1 MIPSIAP
8 VPATAPANAENAD
21 KETDTDAAGVGAGA
35 GAATA
40 AAPAGP
46 GTGRG
51 PRAAFGGLFAPRLS
65 SRRVFA
71 SPGAAAGIIWLA
83 ALVAASLTAP
93 WWLPYKTED
102 QDFTAILSGPT
113 AAHWLGT
120 DELGRDLL
128 SRIFAAAAGT
138 LGTSLITVI
147 VGVGLGTIL
156 AMVAAAGER
165 TEGVISRVT
174 EVMMSLP
181 GTVII
186 LAVIGAVGT
195 NIPVIMAILG
205 VLISAGIYR
214 VMLGQATSLQSQLYV
229 DAAKVDGV
237 STLAI
242 SLRHVLPGL
251 SNTIVVQSAL
261 IFAVGMLIQAGLAFI
276 GFGPPIPQPSWGG
289 MIQGASQH
297 VYEAPWL
304 MVPTGAVL
312 ALTVLAAN
320 AIGNALGKAPNAAAS
335 HLPSAADRRRRT
347 AASASAA
354 ASAAPAAPETPAAP
368 GRLSV
373 RGLSVGVDGGTPL
386 VTDVSFDVEQG
397 TVLGLVGES
406 GCGKTMTALS
416 LLGLLPSGVSVT
428 GGQILWDGRNLAG
441 ATETAMAG
449 VRGRGIALISQ
460 EPMRALDPMFT
471 VGYQLVSAIRRLR
484 KTGKAQARAEALSLL
499 EKVGIVDAG
508 RILTTYPHQISG
520 GMAQRVA
527 IALALAGRPRLLV
540 ADEPTTAL
548 DVTVQAEIL
557 SLLRTLVKD
566 TGMSVVMVTHDLG
579 VVADICDTVAVMY
592 AGQVVES
599 GRTANILDNPRHP
612 YTLALLAADPHA
624 NTAADMPERLATISG
639 RVPQPKDWPA
649 GCRFMARC
657 QFAGSAC
664 VAPVP
669 LVPSGSDDGVVRCVK
684 ADELAVE
691 GLEWVATEVPAR
703 RVLDVRSADSTVS
716 NDSTV
721 STSSAVEKDRA

>member
-1 MIPSIAP
+1 MMPSIAP
-8 VPATAPANAENAD
+8 APLQRKNALARFS
-21 KETDTDAAGVGAGA
+21 AH
-35 GAATA
+35 
-40 AAPAGP
+40 
-46 GTGRG
+46 
-51 PRAAFGGLFAPRLS
+51 RL
-65 SRRVFA
+65 FA
-71 SPGAAAGIIWLA
+71 SPGGVAGVIWLA

-102 QDFTAILSGPT
+102 QDFTAVLSGPT
-113 AAHWLGT
+113 PAHWLGT

-147 VGVGLGTIL
+147 VGVGLGTVL
-156 AMVAAAGER
+156 AMLAAAAGER
-165 TEGVISRVT
+165 VEAVISRVT
-174 EVMMSLP
+174 EIMMSLP

-195 NIPVIMAILG
+195 NIPLIMAILG

-214 VMLGQATSLQSQLYV
+214 VMLGQAKSLQSQLYV

-237 STLAI
+237 STLSI

-251 SNTIVVQSAL
+251 TNTIVVQSAL

-289 MIQGASQH
+289 MIQSASQH
-297 VYEAPWL
+297 VYDAPWL

-320 AIGNALGKAPNAAAS
+320 AIGNALGKTPDATAS
-335 HLPSAADRRRRT
+335 HLPSAAARRRH
-347 AASASAA
+347 ASVVAA
-354 ASAAPAAPETPAAP
+354 AGAAVGAVAPAEGTDAAPVN
-368 GRLSV
+368 GQLSV

-428 GGQILWDGRNLAG
+428 GGRILWNGKNLAT
-441 ATETAMAG
+441 ATERDMEG
-449 VRGRGIALISQ
+449 IRGREIALISQ

-471 VGYQLVSAIRRLR
+471 VGYQLTAAIRRLR
-484 KTGKAQARAEALSLL
+484 KMGKAEARKEALSLL
-499 EKVGIVDAG
+499 EKVGIVDAE
-508 RILTTYPHQISG
+508 RILKTYPHQISG

-527 IALALAGRPRLLV
+527 IALALSGRPRLLV

-557 SLLRTLVKD
+557 SLLRSLVKD
-566 TGMSVVMVTHDLG
+566 TGMSVVIVTHDLG
-579 VVADICDTVAVMY
+579 VVADICDNVAVMY

-624 NTAADMPERLATISG
+624 NSAADMPERLATISG
-639 RVPQPKDWPA
+639 QVPQPKDWPT
-649 GCRFMARC
+649 GCRFAARC

-664 VAPVP
+664 ATPVP
-669 LVPSGSDDGVVRCVK
+669 LLASGSEEGLVRCVK

-691 GLEWVATEVPAR
+691 GLEWLATEVPTH
-703 RVLDVRSADSTVS
+703 RVLKI
-716 NDSTV
+716 
-721 STSSAVEKDRA
+721 VEKDLA

>member
-8 VPATAPANAENAD
+8 TATPRKTALAKFSGHRLFTSP
-21 KETDTDAAGVGAGA
+21 GGLAGA
-35 GAATA
+35 
-40 AAPAGP
+40 
-46 GTGRG
+46 
-51 PRAAFGGLFAPRLS
+51 
-65 SRRVFA
+65 V
-71 SPGAAAGIIWLA
+71 WLA
-83 ALVAASLTAP
+83 ALVVASLTATL
-93 WWLPYKTED
+93 WLPYKTED
-102 QDFTAILSGPT
+102 QDFTAVLSGPS
-113 AAHWLGT
+113 AAHWLGA

-128 SRIFAAAAGT
+128 SRIFASAAGT

-156 AMVAAAGER
+156 AMTAAGAGDR
-165 TEGVISRVT
+165 AEGIISRVT
-174 EVMMSLP
+174 EIMMSLP

-195 NIPVIMAILG
+195 NIPLIMAILG

-214 VMLGQATSLQSQLYV
+214 VMLGQAKSLQSQLYV

-237 STLAI
+237 GPLGI

-251 SNTIVVQSAL
+251 TNTVVVQSAL

-297 VYEAPWL
+297 VYDAPWL

-312 ALTVLAAN
+312 ALTVLSAN
-320 AIGNALGKAPNAAAS
+320 AIGNALGKSPNATAS
-335 HLPSAADRRRRT
+335 HLPSAAIRRKRAADAAT
-347 AASASAA
+347 AAA
-354 ASAAPAAPETPAAP
+354 AAPAVENLPAA
-368 GRLSV
+368 GELSV

-386 VTDVSFDVEQG
+386 VTDVAFDVAPG

-428 GGQILWDGRNLAG
+428 GGQILWNGRNLAS
-441 ATETAMAG
+441 ATEKDLEG
-449 VRGRGIALISQ
+449 IRGRDIALISQ

-471 VGYQLVSAIRRLR
+471 VGYQLTAASRRLR
-484 KTGKAQARAEALSLL
+484 KAGKAEARTEALSLL
-499 EKVGIVDAG
+499 EKVGIVDAR
-508 RILTTYPHQISG
+508 RILKAYPHQISG

-527 IALALAGRPRLLV
+527 IALALSGKPRLLV

-557 SLLRTLVKD
+557 SLLRSLVKD

-579 VVADICDTVAVMY
+579 VVADICDNVAVMY

-599 GRTANILDNPRHP
+599 GRTASILDNPRHP

-624 NTAADMPERLATISG
+624 NTAHDMPERLATIKG
-639 RVPQPKDWPA
+639 QVPQPKDWPA
-649 GCRFMARC
+649 GCRFAARC

-664 VAPVP
+664 TTPVP
-669 LVPSGSDDGVVRCVK
+669 LLPSGSEDGEVRCVK

-691 GLEWVATEVPAR
+691 GLAWLATEVPSH
-703 RVLDVRSADSTVS
+703 RVLEI
-716 NDSTV
+716 
-721 STSSAVEKDRA
+721 VEKDMA

>member
-1 MIPSIAP
+1 MIPS
-8 VPATAPANAENAD
+8 VAPAPLQRKNALARFS
-21 KETDTDAAGVGAGA
+21 AH
-35 GAATA
+35 
-40 AAPAGP
+40 
-46 GTGRG
+46 
-51 PRAAFGGLFAPRLS
+51 RL
-65 SRRVFA
+65 FA
-71 SPGAAAGIIWLA
+71 SPAGLAGVIWLA
-83 ALVAASLTAP
+83 AIVAASLTAP
-93 WWLPYKTED
+93 WWLPFKTED
-102 QDFTAILSGPT
+102 QDFTAVLSGPT

-147 VGVGLGTIL
+147 VGVGLGTVL
-156 AMVAAAGER
+156 AMLAAAAGER
-165 TEGVISRVT
+165 AEAVISRVT
-174 EVMMSLP
+174 EIMMSLP

-195 NIPVIMAILG
+195 NIPLIMAILG

-214 VMLGQATSLQSQLYV
+214 VMLGQAKSLQSQLYV

-237 STLAI
+237 STLGI

-251 SNTIVVQSAL
+251 TNTIVVQSAL

-297 VYEAPWL
+297 VYDAPWL

-320 AIGNALGKAPNAAAS
+320 AIGNALGKAPNASAS
-335 HLPSAADRRRRT
+335 HLPSAAARRQRVKAVSALAVAAT
-347 AASASAA
+347 AADSD
-354 ASAAPAAPETPAAP
+354 AAPAN
-368 GRLSV
+368 GHLSV
-373 RGLSVGVDGGTPL
+373 RGLSVGVDGGPRL

-416 LLGLLPSGVSVT
+416 LLGLLPSGVAAA
-428 GGQILWDGRNLAG
+428 GGQILWNGKNLAA
-441 ATETAMAG
+441 ATDREMEAI
-449 VRGRGIALISQ
+449 RGREIALISQ

-471 VGYQLVSAIRRLR
+471 VGYQLTSAIRRLR
-484 KTGKAQARAEALSLL
+484 KTGKADARKEALSLL
-499 EKVGIVDAG
+499 EKVGIVDAE
-508 RILTTYPHQISG
+508 RILKTYPHQISG

-527 IALALAGRPRLLV
+527 IALALSGRPRLLV

-557 SLLRTLVKD
+557 SLLRSLVKD

-579 VVADICDTVAVMY
+579 VVADICDNVAVMY

-599 GRTANILDNPRHP
+599 GRTANILDSPRHP

-624 NTAADMPERLATISG
+624 NSAADMPDRLATISG
-639 RVPQPKDWPA
+639 QVPQPKDWPA
-649 GCRFMARC
+649 GCRFAARC

-664 VAPVP
+664 ATPVP
-669 LVPSGSDDGVVRCVK
+669 LLASGSEDGLVRCVK

-691 GLEWVATEVPAR
+691 GLEWLATEVPTH
-703 RVLDVRSADSTVS
+703 RVLKI
-716 NDSTV
+716 
-721 STSSAVEKDRA
+721 VEKDLA

>member
-8 VPATAPANAENAD
+8 TATPRRTALAKFSGHRLLTSP
-21 KETDTDAAGVGAGA
+21 GGLAGA
-35 GAATA
+35 
-40 AAPAGP
+40 
-46 GTGRG
+46 
-51 PRAAFGGLFAPRLS
+51 
-65 SRRVFA
+65 V
-71 SPGAAAGIIWLA
+71 WLA
-83 ALVAASLTAP
+83 ALVVASLTAP
-93 WWLPYKTED
+93 LWLPYKTED
-102 QDFTAILSGPT
+102 QDFTAVLSGPS
-113 AAHWLGT
+113 AAHWLGA

-128 SRIFAAAAGT
+128 SRIFASAAGT

-156 AMVAAAGER
+156 AMTAAGAGDR
-165 TEGVISRVT
+165 AEGIISRVT
-174 EVMMSLP
+174 EIMMSLP
-181 GTVII
+181 GMVII

-195 NIPVIMAILG
+195 NIPLIMAILG

-214 VMLGQATSLQSQLYV
+214 VMLGQAKSLQSQLYV

-237 STLAI
+237 GPLGI

-251 SNTIVVQSAL
+251 TNTVVVQSAL

-297 VYEAPWL
+297 VYDAPWL

-312 ALTVLAAN
+312 ALTVLSAN
-320 AIGNALGKAPNAAAS
+320 AIGNALGKSPNATAS
-335 HLPSAADRRRRT
+335 HLPSAAIRRKR
-347 AASASAA
+347 AADAA
-354 ASAAPAAPETPAAP
+354 AAAAAAPAVENLPAA
-368 GRLSV
+368 GELSV

-386 VTDVSFDVEQG
+386 VTGVSFDVAPG

-416 LLGLLPSGVSVT
+416 LLGLLPCGVSVT
-428 GGQILWDGRNLAG
+428 GGQILWNGRNLAS
-441 ATETAMAG
+441 ATETDLEG
-449 VRGRGIALISQ
+449 IRGRDIALISQ

-471 VGYQLVSAIRRLR
+471 VGYQLTAAIRRL
-484 KTGKAQARAEALSLL
+484 GKAGRAEARAEALSLL
-499 EKVGIVDAG
+499 EKVGIVDAR
-508 RILTTYPHQISG
+508 RILKSYPHQISG

-527 IALALAGRPRLLV
+527 IALALSGKPRLLV

-557 SLLRTLVKD
+557 SLLRSLVKD

-579 VVADICDTVAVMY
+579 VVADICDNVAVMY

-599 GRTANILDNPRHP
+599 GRTVSILDNPRHP

-624 NTAADMPERLATISG
+624 NTAHDMPERLATIKG
-639 RVPQPKDWPA
+639 QVPQPKDWPA
-649 GCRFMARC
+649 GCRFAARC

-664 VAPVP
+664 TTPVP
-669 LVPSGSDDGVVRCVK
+669 LLPSGSEDGEVRCVK

-691 GLEWVATEVPAR
+691 GLAWLATEIPTH
-703 RVLDVRSADSTVS
+703 RVLEI
-716 NDSTV
+716 
-721 STSSAVEKDRA
+721 VEKDMA

>member
-1 MIPSIAP
+1 
-8 VPATAPANAENAD
+8 V
-21 KETDTDAAGVGAGA
+21 AGLG
-35 GAATA
+35 
-40 AAPAGP
+40 
-46 GTGRG
+46 
-51 PRAAFGGLFAPRLS
+51 
-65 SRRVFA
+65 
-71 SPGAAAGIIWLA
+71 WLA
-83 ALVAASLTAP
+83 ALVVASLTAQ

-102 QDFTAILSGPT
+102 QDFTAVLSGPT

-147 VGVGLGTIL
+147 VGVGLGTAL
-156 AMVAAAGER
+156 AMVAAGGDR
-165 TEGVISRVT
+165 LEGVISRVT

-195 NIPVIMAILG
+195 HIPLIMAILG

-214 VMLGQATSLQSQLYV
+214 VMLGQAKSLQSQLYV

-237 STLAI
+237 STLGI

-251 SNTIVVQSAL
+251 TNTIVVQSAL

-297 VYEAPWL
+297 VYDAPWL

-320 AIGNALGKAPNAAAS
+320 AIGNALGKAPNAGVS
-335 HLPSAADRRRRT
+335 HLPSAAARRQRARAV
-347 AASASAA
+347 AAGAT
-354 ASAAPAAPETPAAP
+354 APAAGAGAIPAK
-368 GRLSV
+368 GHLSV

-386 VTDVSFDVEQG
+386 VTGVSFDVEQG

-416 LLGLLPSGVSVT
+416 LLGLLPAGVSAT
-428 GGQILWDGRNLAG
+428 GGQILWDGKNLAA
-441 ATETAMAG
+441 ATEREMEG
-449 VRGRGIALISQ
+449 IRGRDIALISQ

-471 VGYQLVSAIRRLR
+471 VGYQLTAAVRRLR
-484 KTGKAQARAEALSLL
+484 KVGKAEAHAEAQSLL
-499 EKVGIVDAG
+499 EKVGIVDAK
-508 RILTTYPHQISG
+508 RILKTYPHQISG

-527 IALALAGRPRLLV
+527 IALALSGRPRLLV

-557 SLLRTLVKD
+557 SLLRSLVKD

-579 VVADICDTVAVMY
+579 VVADICDNVAVMY

-639 RVPQPKDWPA
+639 QVPQPKDWPA

-664 VAPVP
+664 AAPVP
-669 LVPSGSDDGVVRCVK
+669 LLSSGSENGLVRCVK
-684 ADELAVE
+684 ADQLAVE
-691 GLEWVATEVPAR
+691 GLEWLATDVPTHR
-703 RVLDVRSADSTVS
+703 LLQI
-716 NDSTV
+716 
-721 STSSAVEKDRA
+721 VEKDLA

>member
-1 MIPSIAP
+1 MIPNVAP
-8 VPATAPANAENAD
+8 APADSATASATA
-21 KETDTDAAGVGAGA
+21 TT
-35 GAATA
+35 AATDQ
-40 AAPAGP
+40 PTSGP
-46 GTGRG
+46 PRPG
-51 PRAAFGGLFAPRLS
+51 PRPALSKLSAPRF
-65 SRRVFA
+65 FA
-71 SPGAAAGIIWLA
+71 SPGGVAGVVWLA
-83 ALVAASLTAP
+83 ALVVASLTAQ

-147 VGVGLGTIL
+147 VGVGIGTAL
-156 AMVAAAGER
+156 AMVAAGGDR
-165 TEGVISRVT
+165 TEGLISRVT

-195 NIPVIMAILG
+195 NIPLIMAILG

-214 VMLGQATSLQSQLYV
+214 VMLGQAKSLQSQLYV

-237 STLAI
+237 STLGI

-251 SNTIVVQSAL
+251 TNTVVVQSAL

-297 VYEAPWL
+297 VYDAPWL

-312 ALTVLAAN
+312 AVTVLAAN
-320 AIGNALGKAPNAAAS
+320 AIGNALAKAPNAGVS
-335 HLPSAADRRRRT
+335 HLPSAAARRLRGSVVAR
-347 AASASAA
+347 AGAA
-354 ASAAPAAPETPAAP
+354 AGAAAPPADAGALP
-368 GRLSV
+368 AKGQLSV

-416 LLGLLPSGVSVT
+416 LLGLLPAGVSAAC
-428 GGQILWDGRNLAG
+428 GQILWNGKNLAV
-441 ATETAMAG
+441 ATEREMEG
-449 VRGRGIALISQ
+449 IRGRDIALISQ

-471 VGYQLVSAIRRLR
+471 VGYQLTAAIRRLR
-484 KTGKAQARAEALSLL
+484 QLGKAEARAEALGLL
-499 EKVGIVDAG
+499 EKVGIVDAQ
-508 RILTTYPHQISG
+508 RILKTYPHQISG

-527 IALALAGRPRLLV
+527 IALALSGRPRLLV

-557 SLLRTLVKD
+557 SLLRSLVKD

-579 VVADICDTVAVMY
+579 VVADICDNVAVMY

-599 GRTANILDNPRHP
+599 GRTGNILDNPRHP

-624 NTAADMPERLATISG
+624 NSAAEMPERLATISG
-639 RVPQPKDWPA
+639 QVPQPKDWPA

-664 VAPVP
+664 AAPVP
-669 LVPSGSDDGVVRCVK
+669 LLSSGSEDGLVRCVK

-691 GLEWVATEVPAR
+691 GLEWLATEVPTH
-703 RVLDVRSADSTVS
+703 RVLKI
-716 NDSTV
+716 
-721 STSSAVEKDRA
+721 VEKDLA

>member
-1 MIPSIAP
+1 MIPN
-8 VPATAPANAENAD
+8 VAPAPADSAEP
-21 KETDTDAAGVGAGA
+21 
-35 GAATA
+35 TA
-40 AAPAGP
+40 AAVLPK
-46 GTGRG
+46 
-51 PRAAFGGLFAPRLS
+51 APRQSAAKKFSGSKL
-65 SRRVFA
+65 FA
-71 SPGAAAGIIWLA
+71 SPASIAGVIWLA
-83 ALVAASLTAP
+83 ALVVASLTAP
-93 WWLPYKTED
+93 LWLPFKTED
-102 QDFTAILSGPT
+102 QDFTAVLSGPT

-128 SRIFAAAAGT
+128 SRIFASAAGT
-138 LGTSLITVI
+138 LGTSMITVI
-147 VGVGLGTIL
+147 VAVGLGTLL
-156 AMVAAAGER
+156 AMLAAAAGER
-165 TEGVISRVT
+165 VETVISRVT
-174 EVMMSLP
+174 EIMMSLP

-195 NIPVIMAILG
+195 NIPLIMGILG

-214 VMLGQATSLQSQLYV
+214 VMLGQAKSLQSQLYI

-237 STLAI
+237 STAGI

-251 SNTIVVQSAL
+251 TNTIVVQAAL

-297 VYEAPWL
+297 VYDAPWL

-320 AIGNALGKAPNAAAS
+320 AIGNALGKAPNATAS
-335 HLPSAADRRRRT
+335 HLPSAAARRQRGKAV
-347 AASASAA
+347 AAIAA
-354 ASAAPAAPETPAAP
+354 TAPASQDVAKNT
-368 GRLSV
+368 LSV
-373 RGLSVGVDGGTPL
+373 RNLSVGVDSVGAGKGVRL
-386 VTDVSFDVEQG
+386 VTDVSFDVEPG

-428 GGQILWDGRNLAG
+428 GGQILWNGKNLAA
-441 ATETAMAG
+441 ATEKDMEG
-449 VRGRGIALISQ
+449 IRGRGIALISQ

-471 VGYQLVSAIRRLR
+471 VGYQLTGTVRRLR
-484 KTGKAQARAEALSLL
+484 GIGRADAKAEALGLL
-499 EKVGIVDAG
+499 EKVGIVDAA
-508 RILTTYPHQISG
+508 RILKTYPHQISG

-557 SLLRTLVKD
+557 SLLRSLVKD

-579 VVADICDTVAVMY
+579 VVADLCDQVAVMY
-592 AGQVVES
+592 AGEVVEN
-599 GRTANILDNPRHP
+599 GRTDSILDNPRHP

-624 NTAADMPERLATISG
+624 NHGADMPERLATISG
-639 RVPQPKDWPA
+639 QVPQPKDWPST
-649 GCRFMARC
+649 CRFAARC

-664 VAPVP
+664 
-669 LVPSGSDDGVVRCVK
+669 LVPIPLLPSGTGDGVVRCVK

-691 GLEWVATEVPAR
+691 GLDWLATDVPSHHILNLVEAPAAATR
-703 RVLDVRSADSTVS
+703 TA
-716 NDSTV
+716 
-721 STSSAVEKDRA
+721 EKDPA

>member
-1 MIPSIAP
+1 MIPN
-8 VPATAPANAENAD
+8 VAPAPAD
-21 KETDTDAAGVGAGA
+21 ETT
-35 GAATA
+35 TA
-40 AAPAGP
+40 AAV
-46 GTGRG
+46 
-51 PRAAFGGLFAPRLS
+51 LSKAPRQSAAKKFSGSKL
-65 SRRVFA
+65 FA
-71 SPGAAAGIIWLA
+71 SPASIAGVIWLA
-83 ALVAASLTAP
+83 ALVVASLTAP
-93 WWLPYKTED
+93 LWLPFKTED
-102 QDFTAILSGPT
+102 QDFTAVLSGPT

-128 SRIFAAAAGT
+128 SRIFASAAGT

-147 VGVGLGTIL
+147 VAVGLGTLL
-156 AMVAAAGER
+156 AMLAAAAGER
-165 TEGVISRVT
+165 VETVISRVT

-195 NIPVIMAILG
+195 NIPLIMGILG
-205 VLISAGIYR
+205 VLISAGMYR
-214 VMLGQATSLQSQLYV
+214 VMLGQAKSLQSQLYV

-237 STLAI
+237 SALGI

-251 SNTIVVQSAL
+251 TNTVVVQSAL

-276 GFGPPIPQPSWGG
+276 GFGPPIPEPSWGG

-297 VYEAPWL
+297 VYDAPWL

-320 AIGNALGKAPNAAAS
+320 AIGNALGKAPNASAS
-335 HLPSAADRRRRT
+335 HLPSAAARRQRT
-347 AASASAA
+347 KAVTAIAA
-354 ASAAPAAPETPAAP
+354 AAPAARDTEKNT
-368 GRLSV
+368 LSV
-373 RGLSVGVDGGTPL
+373 RHLSVGVDSVGAGSLSAGDGVRL
-386 VTDVSFDVEQG
+386 VTDVSFDVEPG

-428 GGQILWDGRNLAG
+428 GGQILWNGKNLAA
-441 ATETAMAG
+441 ATDKDMEG
-449 VRGRGIALISQ
+449 IRGRQIALISQ

-471 VGYQLVSAIRRLR
+471 VGYQLTATIRRLR
-484 KTGKAQARAEALSLL
+484 GMGRAEAKAEALSLL
-499 EKVGIVDAG
+499 EKVGIVDAA
-508 RILTTYPHQISG
+508 RILRTYPHQISG

-557 SLLRTLVKD
+557 SLLRSLVKD

-579 VVADICDTVAVMY
+579 VVADLCDQVAVMY
-592 AGQVVES
+592 AGEVVEN
-599 GRTANILDNPRHP
+599 GRTDSILDNPRHP
-612 YTLALLAADPHA
+612 YTLALLAADPHTNHGA
-624 NTAADMPERLATISG
+624 EMPERLATISG
-639 RVPQPKDWPA
+639 QVPQPKDWPST
-649 GCRFMARC
+649 CRFAARC

-664 VAPVP
+664 LVPVP
-669 LVPSGSDDGVVRCVK
+669 LVPSGTGDGLVRCVK

-691 GLEWVATEVPAR
+691 GLDWVATDVPSHH
-703 RVLDVRSADSTVS
+703 VLSLAETRPVEPLHLETLHAETRT
-716 NDSTV
+716 
-721 STSSAVEKDRA
+721 VEKDHA

>member
-1 MIPSIAP
+1 MIPNVAPAP
-8 VPATAPANAENAD
+8 VPATANAEDSDSGGAAPTNTARRRPGPAP
-21 KETDTDAAGVGAGA
+21 KAAFARIPAHRLFAAPGAVAGV
-35 GAATA
+35 
-40 AAPAGP
+40 
-46 GTGRG
+46 
-51 PRAAFGGLFAPRLS
+51 L
-65 SRRVFA
+65 
-71 SPGAAAGIIWLA
+71 WLV
-83 ALVAASLTAP
+83 ALVVASLAAP

-102 QDFTAILSGPT
+102 QDFAAILSGPT
-113 AAHWLGT
+113 AVHWLGT

-156 AMVAAAGER
+156 AMVAAGGDR

-195 NIPVIMAILG
+195 NIPAVMAILG

-214 VMLGQATSLQSQLYV
+214 VMLGQATALQSQLYV

-237 STLAI
+237 STLGI

-251 SNTIVVQSAL
+251 NNTIVVQSAL

-297 VYEAPWL
+297 VYDAPWL

-320 AIGNALGKAPNAAAS
+320 AIGNALAKAPNATPA
-335 HLPSAADRRRRT
+335 HLPSAAARRQRASVVADAG
-347 AASASAA
+347 AAAGAA
-354 ASAAPAAPETPAAP
+354 ASAAGTGAIPVK
-368 GRLSV
+368 GQLSV

-386 VTDVSFDVEQG
+386 VTGVSFDVEPG

-416 LLGLLPSGVSVT
+416 LLGLLPAGVSAT
-428 GGQILWDGRNLAG
+428 GGQILWNGKNLAA
-441 ATETAMAG
+441 ATERDMEG
-449 VRGRGIALISQ
+449 IRGRDIALISQ

-471 VGYQLVSAIRRLR
+471 VGYQLTAAIRRLR
-484 KTGKAQARAEALSLL
+484 KVGKAEAGAEALGLL
-499 EKVGIVDAG
+499 EKVGIVDAK
-508 RILTTYPHQISG
+508 RILKTYPHQISG

-527 IALALAGRPRLLV
+527 IALALSGRPRVLV

-557 SLLRTLVKD
+557 SLLRSLVKD

-579 VVADICDTVAVMY
+579 VVADICDNVAVMY

-599 GRTANILDNPRHP
+599 GRTASILDNPRHP

-639 RVPQPKDWPA
+639 QVPQPKDWPT

-664 VAPVP
+664 AAPVP
-669 LVPSGSDDGVVRCVK
+669 LLSSGSGDGLVRCVK

-691 GLEWVATEVPAR
+691 GLEWLATEVPTH
-703 RVLDVRSADSTVS
+703 RVLKI
-716 NDSTV
+716 
-721 STSSAVEKDRA
+721 VEKDLA

>member
-1 MIPSIAP
+1 MIPN
-8 VPATAPANAENAD
+8 VAPAPADSAEP
-21 KETDTDAAGVGAGA
+21 
-35 GAATA
+35 TA
-40 AAPAGP
+40 AAVLPK
-46 GTGRG
+46 
-51 PRAAFGGLFAPRLS
+51 APRQSAARKFSGSKL
-65 SRRVFA
+65 FA
-71 SPGAAAGIIWLA
+71 SPASIVGVIWLA
-83 ALVAASLTAP
+83 ALVLASLTAP
-93 WWLPYKTED
+93 LWLPYKTED
-102 QDFTAILSGPT
+102 QDFTAVLSGPT

-128 SRIFAAAAGT
+128 SRIFASAAGT
-138 LGTSLITVI
+138 LGTSMITVI
-147 VGVGLGTIL
+147 VAVGLGTVL
-156 AMVAAAGER
+156 AMLAAAAGER
-165 TEGVISRVT
+165 VENVISRVT
-174 EVMMSLP
+174 EIMMSLP

-195 NIPVIMAILG
+195 NIPLIMGILG

-214 VMLGQATSLQSQLYV
+214 VMLGQAKSLQSQLYV

-237 STLAI
+237 STAGI

-251 SNTIVVQSAL
+251 TNTIVVQAAL

-297 VYEAPWL
+297 VYDAPWL

-320 AIGNALGKAPNAAAS
+320 AIGNALGKAPNATAS
-335 HLPSAADRRRRT
+335 HLPSAAVRRCRT
-347 AASASAA
+347 MSVKTAVAAIAA
-354 ASAAPAAPETPAAP
+354 AAPASQDAAKNT
-368 GRLSV
+368 LSV
-373 RGLSVGVDGGTPL
+373 RNLSVGVDSVGAGKGVRL
-386 VTDVSFDVEQG
+386 VTDVSFDVEPG
-397 TVLGLVGES
+397 TVIGLVGES

-428 GGQILWDGRNLAG
+428 GGQILWNGKNLAAASEKDMEG
-441 ATETAMAG
+441 I
-449 VRGRGIALISQ
+449 RGRDIALISQ

-471 VGYQLVSAIRRLR
+471 VGYQLTATVRRLR
-484 KTGKAQARAEALSLL
+484 GMGRAEAKAEALGLL
-499 EKVGIVDAG
+499 EKVGIVDAA
-508 RILTTYPHQISG
+508 RILKTYPHQISG

-557 SLLRTLVKD
+557 SLLRSLVKD

-579 VVADICDTVAVMY
+579 VVADLCDQVAVMY
-592 AGQVVES
+592 AGEVVEN
-599 GRTANILDNPRHP
+599 GRTDSILDNPRHP

-624 NTAADMPERLATISG
+624 NHAADMPERLATISG
-639 RVPQPKDWPA
+639 QVPQPKDWPST
-649 GCRFMARC
+649 CRFAARC

-664 VAPVP
+664 MVP
-669 LVPSGSDDGVVRCVK
+669 IPLLPSGTGDGVVRCVK

-691 GLEWVATEVPAR
+691 GLDWVATDVPGHHILNLVEAPAAATR
-703 RVLDVRSADSTVS
+703 T
-716 NDSTV
+716 
-721 STSSAVEKDRA
+721 VEKDPA

>member
-1 MIPSIAP
+1 MIPS
-8 VPATAPANAENAD
+8 VAPAPHQRKNALARFS
-21 KETDTDAAGVGAGA
+21 AH
-35 GAATA
+35 
-40 AAPAGP
+40 
-46 GTGRG
+46 
-51 PRAAFGGLFAPRLS
+51 RL
-65 SRRVFA
+65 FA
-71 SPGAAAGIIWLA
+71 SPGGVAGVIWLA
-83 ALVAASLTAP
+83 ALVAASLTAQ

-102 QDFTAILSGPT
+102 QDFTAVLSGPT

-147 VGVGLGTIL
+147 VGVGLGTVL
-156 AMVAAAGER
+156 AMLAAAAGER
-165 TEGVISRVT
+165 VEAVISRVT
-174 EVMMSLP
+174 EIMMSLP

-186 LAVIGAVGT
+186 LAVIGAAGT
-195 NIPVIMAILG
+195 NIPLIMAILG
-205 VLISAGIYR
+205 ILISAGIYR
-214 VMLGQATSLQSQLYV
+214 VILGQAKSLQSQLYV

-237 STLAI
+237 STLGI

-251 SNTIVVQSAL
+251 TNTIVVQSAL

-297 VYEAPWL
+297 VYDAPWL

-320 AIGNALGKAPNAAAS
+320 AIGNALGKAPNTTAS
-335 HLPSAADRRRRT
+335 HLPSAAARRQRARAV
-347 AASASAA
+347 AAVGAATTPSANPVADSD
-354 ASAAPAAPETPAAP
+354 AAPAN
-368 GRLSV
+368 GQLSV
-373 RGLSVGVDGGTPL
+373 RGLSVGVDGGPRL

-416 LLGLLPSGVSVT
+416 LLGLLPSGVAAT
-428 GGQILWDGRNLAG
+428 GGQILWNGKNLAA
-441 ATETAMAG
+441 ATDREMEAI
-449 VRGRGIALISQ
+449 RGRDIALISQ

-471 VGYQLVSAIRRLR
+471 VGYQLTSAIRRLR
-484 KTGKAQARAEALSLL
+484 KMGKADARKEARTLL
-499 EKVGIVDAG
+499 EKVGIVDAE
-508 RILTTYPHQISG
+508 RILKTYPHQISG

-527 IALALAGRPRLLV
+527 IALALSGRPRLLV

-557 SLLRTLVKD
+557 SLLRSLVKD

-579 VVADICDTVAVMY
+579 VVADICDNVAVMY

-624 NTAADMPERLATISG
+624 NSAADMPDRLATISG
-639 RVPQPKDWPA
+639 QVPQPKDWPT
-649 GCRFMARC
+649 GCRFAARC

-664 VAPVP
+664 AAPVP
-669 LVPSGSDDGVVRCVK
+669 LLASGSEEGLVRCVK

-691 GLEWVATEVPAR
+691 GLEWLATEVPTH
-703 RVLDVRSADSTVS
+703 RVLKI
-716 NDSTV
+716 
-721 STSSAVEKDRA
+721 VERDLA